1 MTTPHTFRIIEHVFT
16 SVDKE
21 LTSEDEVIADL
32 EAVRKWRRIF
42 RKLGRRV
49 LKGKVRGSQ
58 EARYANTRPIFKGQR
73 RTQLVKHTMT
83 VALGNW
89 RDERFW
95 DTLHEPGCVHAA
107 GGHEGECQVSG

>member
-1 MTTPHTFRIIEHVFT
+1 MTTPHTFKIIEHRFT
-16 SVDKE
+16 AINDE
-21 LTSEDEVIADL
+21 LTLEDEVIADP
-32 EAVRKWRRIF
+32 EAVRKWRRVF
-42 RKLGRRV
+42 RKLGKRV

-58 EARYANTRPIFKGQR
+58 EACYANTRPIFRGQR

-89 RDERFW
+89 RDAPLY

-107 GGHEGECQVSG
+107 GGHEGKCRASA